1 MEVKVSSMKITKIIL
16 SITVSLLLTQSL
28 FAVPTFQTFG
38 YDSDAIAGTWGSDE
52 DTWLVDENP
61 FSLVVV
67 GAYQASSGEG
77 QSATES
83 LTEVTLLV
91 SVPQGQTGAIT
102 ITDSGGT
109 PLELLTMTGDT
120 LYEGSY
126 YNPDANANIDLLT
139 NEPGNAMGYD
149 GYTGKDFLPDG
160 PQLNNNH
167 YPFQEGVSDFLLYGI
182 GAIDPCML
190 VHNYNA
196 DTDDGD
202 YVPPG
207 DPGFPPL
214 TGSLG
219 DELTFTV
226 DVNGFDWVHF
236 DVYGYEQFV
245 DGNPPDFHAT
255 WDINPGSHDTTYIP
269 APSAII
275 LGGIGICFVGW
286 LRRRQTL

>member
-1 MEVKVSSMKITKIIL
+1 MKITKMFTIIL
-16 SITVSLLLTQSL
+16 GITVSLLLTQSL
-28 FAVPTFQTFG
+28 FAVPTFQVFG
-38 YDSDAIAGTWGSDE
+38 YDSDAIASDWGSDE
-52 DTWLVDENP
+52 DSWLVDENP

-67 GAYQASSGEG
+67 GAYQASSGQG

-83 LTEVTLLV
+83 LTEVTLLI
-91 SVPQGQTGAIT
+91 SVPEGQTGTIT
-102 ITDSGGT
+102 ITPDGGGT
-109 PLELLTMTGDT
+109 PLELLHTTGT
-120 LYEGSY
+120 ILYEGSY
-126 YNPDANANIDLLT
+126 YNPDANANIDILT
-139 NEPGNAMGYD
+139 NEAGNADGYD
-149 GYTGKDFLPDG
+149 GYTTKDFLPDG
-160 PQLNNNH
+160 AQLNNNH

-182 GAIDPCML
+182 GEIDPCMI

-202 YVPPG
+202 YVAPG

-236 DVYGYEQFV
+236 DVYGYETFV
-245 DGNPPDFHAT
+245 DGNPADFHST

>member
-1 MEVKVSSMKITKIIL
+1 MKITKIIL
-16 SITVSLLLTQSL
+16 SITVSFLLTQSL
-28 FAVPTFQTFG
+28 FALPTFQVFA
-38 YDSDAIAGTWGSDE
+38 YDSDAIAGDWGFDE
-52 DTWLVDENP
+52 DSWLVDETP

-67 GAYQASSGEG
+67 GAYQASKGQG

-91 SVPQGQTGAIT
+91 SVPQGQTGTIT

-167 YPFQEGVSDFLLYGI
+167 YPFKESVSDFLIYGA
-182 GAIDPCML
+182 GEIDPCSL

-196 DTDDGD
+196 DTDDPD
-202 YVPPG
+202 YVPP
-207 DPGFPPL
+207 DDDTFPPL

-219 DELTFTV
+219 EELTFTV
-226 DVNGFDWVHF
+226 DVNGFEWVHF
-236 DVYGYEQFV
+236 DVYGYETFI
-245 DGNPPDFHAT
+245 DGNPTAFHST
-255 WDINPGSHDTTYIP
+255 WDINPGSHDATYIP